1 MPRIKATIQYC
12 GCNYSGF
19 QVQPNAVTV
28 EEKLETALS
37 QVYGTQI
44 NVVASGRTDSGVHAV
59 GQVIHFDVPNANLPC
74 KKLPFAVARF
84 LPNDIS
90 IICAEEVDADFHAR
104 YSCKLKTYKYRLI
117 CSEVNLPLEYGR
129 TWIYE
134 YRLDIDK
141 MKEATKYF
149 IGEHDFKAF
158 MASGSSV
165 KSTVRT
171 ITRLDI
177 CVNGDCIEF
186 VVSANG
192 FLYNMVRIIVGTL
205 VDVGRGR
212 IDISEVE
219 QIVNGGERARAG
231 KTAPP
236 EGLYLMSAEY

>member
-129 TWIYE
+129 AWIYE

-212 IDISEVE
+212 TDISEVE
-219 QIVNGGERARAG
+219 QIVNSGERARAG

-236 EGLYLMSAEY
+236 EALYLMSAEY

>member
-28 EEKLETALS
+28 EEKLETALN

-59 GQVIHFDVPNANLPC
+59 GQVIHFDVPNASLPC
-74 KKLPFAVARF
+74 EKLAFAVARF

-129 TWIYE
+129 AWIYE

-141 MKEATKYF
+141 MKEAAKYF

-186 VVSANG
+186 IVSANG
-192 FLYNMVRIIVGTL
+192 FLYNMVRIIIGTL

-219 QIVNGGERARAG
+219 QIVNSGERARAG

>member
-28 EEKLETALS
+28 EEKLETALN

-129 TWIYE
+129 AWIYE